1 MSTRIY
7 TIFWHRLG
15 PCVTKEEL
23 ESVYEKIESVTRIF
37 EKMLLFCVFLKKN

>member
-1 MSTRIY
+1 MPTRIY
-7 TIFWHRLG
+7 AVLWNRLG

-37 EKMLLFCVFLKKN
+37 EKMLLFYVFFKKN